1 MGAQRRLRHQQLCL
15 APPPSHP
22 LAAPTR
28 LGHAVAPL
36 DVGFGRGEWPPEGS
50 RGPIFEPYTLD
61 TEALHR
67 DGYAILPSIMLP
79 ETRRRWKAA
88 CQAVQALNDRLLL
101 ETDWSAV
108 DWPAV
113 GLEQPAEH
121 VSPADLQG
129 SLGGCQLPAHPGV
142 KAAGFSHY
150 LHRDVP
156 GLAFGWGG
164 FPEAHSVEHS
174 GFFQYVAAHP
184 DMLRLHSALL
194 GVPANELRFDHGER
208 TRTTQLA
215 AGSARYPVGGIG
227 RATRENRCAD
237 RPHPQPQARLPRPE
251 LALPLVQARGLT
263 CPRAVRECRA
273 WALAGPD
280 ALLP

>member
-1 MGAQRRLRHQQLCL
+1 M
-15 APPPSHP
+15 
-22 LAAPTR
+22 
-28 LGHAVAPL
+28 APL

-67 DGYAILPSIMLP
+67 DGYVILPSIMLP

-88 CQAVQALNDRLLL
+88 CQAVQAINDRLLL

-129 SLGGCQLPAHPGV
+129 SLGGCQLPAPPGV
-142 KAAGFSHY
+142 KPAGFSHY

-194 GVPANELRFDHGER
+194 GVPATELRFDHGEN
-208 TRTTQLA
+208 TRTTLF
-215 AGSARYPVGGIG
+215 GNG
-227 RATRENRCAD
+227 RATREDRCAG

-251 LALPLVQARGLT
+251 LALPLVQARGLPY
-263 CPRAVRECRA
+263 PRAVRERRA
-273 WALAGPD
+273 WALPGPD
-280 ALLP
+280 ALLSRWLRRRGGGRAWDGA

>member
-1 MGAQRRLRHQQLCL
+1 M
-15 APPPSHP
+15 
-22 LAAPTR
+22 
-28 LGHAVAPL
+28 APL

-88 CQAVQALNDRLLL
+88 CQAVQVINDRLLL

-113 GLEQPAEH
+113 GLEQPAER
-121 VSPADLQG
+121 VSPADLQA
-129 SLGGCQLPAHPGV
+129 SLGGCQLPAPPGV
-142 KAAGFSHY
+142 KAAAFSHY

-194 GVPANELRFDHGER
+194 GVPATELRFDHGESTRLFPSSVRAGALGGQLDERMVVR
-208 TRTTQLA
+208 TGLILNRKPGFRGQSWHSHSYMHE
-215 AGSARYPVGGIG
+215 GSP
-227 RATRENRCAD
+227 T
-237 RPHPQPQARLPRPE
+237 PE
-251 LALPLVQARGLT
+251 LYESPELGRSLVRTLCYPDGYAAEGAGGLGT
-263 CPRAVRECRA
+263 VRSHD
-273 WALAGPD
+273 LAC
-280 ALLP
+280 